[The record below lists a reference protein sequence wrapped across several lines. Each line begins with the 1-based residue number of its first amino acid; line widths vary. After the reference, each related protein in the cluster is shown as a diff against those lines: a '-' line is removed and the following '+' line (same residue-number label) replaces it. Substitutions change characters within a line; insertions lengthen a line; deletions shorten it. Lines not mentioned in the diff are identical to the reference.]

1 MIANILEAL
10 ATLAV
15 TRSYRICLLAHS
27 PPAFHS
33 LLLLLVIPSRPP
45 CARLYGGAGLQ
56 TLVLCDTAL
65 GERAIRFLGC
75 SPSFVFVRYFD
86 YVLVLFDI
94 IMSQNESGKKVA
106 EDTVTVEAMTWP
118 TGGYDL
124 FISLMFILVLDVLAI
139 YVDVSAIYA
148 AHSYMIKYQ
157 YEFNT
162 VNGMFIIYS

>member
-1 MIANILEAL
+1 
-10 ATLAV
+10 
-15 TRSYRICLLAHS
+15 
-27 PPAFHS
+27 
-33 LLLLLVIPSRPP
+33 
-45 CARLYGGAGLQ
+45 
-56 TLVLCDTAL
+56 
-65 GERAIRFLGC
+65 
-75 SPSFVFVRYFD
+75 
-86 YVLVLFDI
+86 
-94 IMSQNESGKKVA
+94 MSQNESGKKVA